1 MLEDKVDP
9 KSYWEQVYRTKG
21 PDQVSWF
28 QPEATLSLELIQQV
42 APARDSAIIDVGAG
56 ASTLVDGLLIAGYGR
71 ITVLDLSPA
80 ALAQAQQRLPNAA
93 GSVVWRE
100 ADVLTADLPVAAFDM
115 WHDRAVFH
123 FLTSAADR
131 ARYVAQVRHAVR
143 SGGYVLVATF
153 AEDGPTRCS
162 GLDVARYSPD
172 ALHSEF
178 GSDFRLVESR
188 REEHDTPWGARQA
201 FTYCL
206 CRYEPHASARHAA

>member
-1 MLEDKVDP
+1 MDP

-56 ASTLVDGLLIAGYGR
+56 ASTLVDGLLVAGYGR

-100 ADVLTADLPVAAFDM
+100 ADVLTADLPAAAFDM

-153 AEDGPTRCS
+153 AEDGPMRCS

-206 CRYEPHASARHAA
+206 CRYEPHASARHAG